1 MGVKVPDKPFKRFF
15 NLLHLD
21 RRDITYIILFAVFIG
36 LINLSLPLG
45 IQAIISLIMVGQVSS
60 SWVILV
66 GVVLIGIIASG
77 FVQILQMS
85 LTENIQQRIFARSA
99 LEFSFRI
106 PRFKTESLLNEHPP
120 ELINRFF
127 DTLTIQKGLPKI
139 LLDLTTALLQI
150 FFGIVLLSFYHPV
163 FVAFGFGL
171 LLLLLLIFR
180 FTGIQGLET
189 SLKESHEKYKVA
201 HWLEEVARVM
211 DTFKLTGKTNLPWD
225 KTDKLVGGYLRERK
239 SHFRILVSQYGAM
252 VAFKTLVTGGLLIL
266 GGILIFNRQINIG
279 QFVAAEIVILLII
292 NSVEKIILNIDT
304 VYDLLTGLEKVGQVM
319 DLPLEDTKGTT
330 NISTLHTQPTS
341 LRFEKVNFK
350 GRLNEYIL
358 NDINIHID
366 SNEKIMLNG
375 RNGSGK
381 TVLLQMMAGLYEDY
395 EGSIA
400 YNDIPLRSIDRV
412 ELRSVIGDNLSQE
425 DIFEGTILEN
435 LTVGRTGITVDEV
448 NDVLTD
454 LGLMDT
460 LRRMEH
466 GLETKLIPNGK
477 RLSKSVVRRILI
489 ARSFLGNPKMIL
501 MDDPTSGLDR
511 ESQQAVINTLKKLKN
526 TTVVIASADPIVQE
540 CATRIIKMEDGRI
553 ISA

>member
-1 MGVKVPDKPFKRFF
+1 
-15 NLLHLD
+15 
-21 RRDITYIILFAVFIG
+21 
-36 LINLSLPLG
+36 
-45 IQAIISLIMVGQVSS
+45 
-60 SWVILV
+60 
-66 GVVLIGIIASG
+66 
-77 FVQILQMS
+77 
-85 LTENIQQRIFARSA
+85 
-99 LEFSFRI
+99 
-106 PRFKTESLLNEHPP
+106 
-120 ELINRFF
+120 
-127 DTLTIQKGLPKI
+127 
-139 LLDLTTALLQI
+139 
-150 FFGIVLLSFYHPV
+150 
-163 FVAFGFGL
+163 
-171 LLLLLLIFR
+171 
-180 FTGIQGLET
+180 
-189 SLKESHEKYKVA
+189 
-201 HWLEEVARVM
+201 
-211 DTFKLTGKTNLPWD
+211 
-225 KTDKLVGGYLRERK
+225 
-239 SHFRILVSQYGAM
+239 M